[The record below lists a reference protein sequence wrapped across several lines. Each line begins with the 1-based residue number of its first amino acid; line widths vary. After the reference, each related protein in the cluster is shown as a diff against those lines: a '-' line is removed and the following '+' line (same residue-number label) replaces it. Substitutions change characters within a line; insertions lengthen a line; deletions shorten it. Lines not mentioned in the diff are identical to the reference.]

1 MADSILIEGNMWSN
15 DPIHGALGH
24 VLTLN
29 NQIQSVQRELQLV
42 NTMLS
47 QCSLQTTSHVANTVV
62 DDVVAG
68 SSHIGQSSN
77 PIPPHEKE
85 GAAQE
90 KDDEV
95 KRKNK
100 RKH

>member
-1 MADSILIEGNMWSN
+1 MYNIYYFF
-15 DPIHGALGH
+15 
-24 VLTLN
+24 
-29 NQIQSVQRELQLV
+29 QL
-42 NTMLS
+42 
-47 QCSLQTTSHVANTVV
+47 
-62 DDVVAG
+62 
-68 SSHIGQSSN
+68 SN